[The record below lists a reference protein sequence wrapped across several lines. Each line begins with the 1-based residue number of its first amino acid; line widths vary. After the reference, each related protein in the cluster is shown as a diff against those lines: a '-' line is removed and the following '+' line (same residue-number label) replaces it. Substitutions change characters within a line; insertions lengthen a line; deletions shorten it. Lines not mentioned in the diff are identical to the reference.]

1 MSPCESAKT
10 VFEAGGIAD
19 TKALGPLVVLAAKRL
34 VLGVDVAA
42 AKFASGRPI
51 DDPAREQE
59 ILAWTER
66 KLNSAERRPGIGLQ
80 FFRDQISA
88 NKVIQRGLHTLWRK
102 RPGFIPVSWRD
113 LTTEVRP
120 QLDVI
125 NRHMLLLLMSDP
137 AVPPTRCGCGLPEHL
152 DLFEMFDATLRAN
165 PSLDQFGTLRQQA
178 ADIALRS
185 LY

>member
-1 MSPCESAKT
+1 VVACGSAKT
-10 VFEAGGIAD
+10 VFEAGGISD
-19 TKALGPLVVLAAKRL
+19 TYALGPLVVLAAKRL

-42 AKFASGRPI
+42 AKFAAAGPI
-51 DDPAREQE
+51 DDPVREQQ
-59 ILAWTER
+59 ILGWVEWR
-66 KLNSAERRPGIGLQ
+66 LNSAETRPEIGMQ

-102 RPGFIPVSWRD
+102 RPGLIPVSWRD

-125 NRHMLLLLMSDP
+125 NRHMILLLMLVQT
-137 AVPPTRCGCGLPEHL
+137 VPPVRCGLPEQL
-152 DLFEMFDATLRAN
+152 DLFEVFDATLRAN
-165 PSLDQFGTLRQQA
+165 PSLGEFGSLRQEA

>member
-1 MSPCESAKT
+1 VSACGSAET
-10 VFEAGGIAD
+10 VFGTGGIAG
-19 TKALGPLVVLAAKRL
+19 TKALGPLAVLAAKRL

-59 ILAWTER
+59 ILAWAER
-66 KLNSAERRPGIGLQ
+66 KLNSAETRPGIGIQ

-88 NKVIQRGLHTLWRK
+88 NKAIQRGLHTLWRK

-125 NRHMLLLLMSDP
+125 NRHMLLLLMSAP
-137 AVPPTRCGCGLPEHL
+137 TVPPARCGLPEHL
-152 DLFEMFDATLRAN
+152 DLFEVFDATLRVH
-165 PSLDQFGTLRQQA
+165 PPLDQFGSLRQEA
-178 ADIALRS
+178 ADVALRS

>member
-1 MSPCESAKT
+1 VSPCESAKT

-59 ILAWTER
+59 ILAWAER
-66 KLNSAERRPGIGLQ
+66 KLNSTETRPGIDIQ
-80 FFRDQISA
+80 FFRDQLSA
-88 NKVIQRGLHTLWRK
+88 NKIIQRGLHTLWRK

-125 NRHMLLLLMSDP
+125 NRHMLLLLMSVP
-137 AVPPTRCGCGLPEHL
+137 AVPSAQCGLPEHL
-152 DLFEMFDATLRAN
+152 DLFEVFDATLRAN
-165 PSLDQFGTLRQQA
+165 PSLDQFGTLRQEA